1 MNQKEKDM
9 EPEAL
14 EKGAAYLVAPAK
26 DVRATGSGALIYL
39 PMSVGAA
46 LLFLAA
52 SLLADYPPV
61 ARLGGTVWVGLL
73 SLIVS
78 MPVVTARIRR
88 RRSEH

>member
-1 MNQKEKDM
+1 LNQKEKVM
-9 EPEAL
+9 EPNEFG
-14 EKGAAYLVAPAK
+14 KGAARAPAPAI
-26 DVRATGSGALIYL
+26 DARATGSGPLIYL
-39 PMSVGAA
+39 PISVGAA